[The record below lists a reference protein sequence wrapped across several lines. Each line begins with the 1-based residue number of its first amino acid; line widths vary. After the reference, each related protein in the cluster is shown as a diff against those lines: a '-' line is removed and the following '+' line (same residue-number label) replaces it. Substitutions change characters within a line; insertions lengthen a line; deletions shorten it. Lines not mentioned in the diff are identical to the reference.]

1 MKNNIR
7 ALTATAIFA
16 AISTILMFLSFSVP
30 FAPSYLKID
39 FSDLP
44 ALLASF
50 SLGPVYGVVV
60 SLIKNLINVSFT
72 TTGGVGEISN
82 FLLSAFFV
90 FPAGVIYK
98 RNKTKRT
105 AVCGMLAGLL
115 ITTLLSYFTNTY
127 LVYPAYS
134 KIMPVD
140 VIINMSSQ
148 IISSVDSVSD
158 VILIFNMPFTFFKGL
173 LNAIVTFLLY
183 KRLSPIIVPKR

>member
-7 ALTATAIFA
+7 ALTTTAIFA
-16 AISTILMFLSFSVP
+16 AISTILMFFSFSVP

-60 SLIKNLINVSFT
+60 SLIKNLINVFFT

-98 RNKTKRT
+98 RNKTKKT
-105 AVCGMLAGLL
+105 AVYGMLTGLVT
-115 ITTLLSYFTNTY
+115 TTLLSYFTNTY

-140 VIINMSSQ
+140 VIINMSSK
-148 IISSVDSVSD
+148 IISSVNSVSD
-158 VILIFNMPFTFFKGL
+158 VIVIFNMPFTFVKGI

-183 KRLSPIIVPKR
+183 KRLSPIIVPKK